1 MHGKVNKQSVCPSI
15 VIQFLYLLREVSSIV
30 LKMSSKLK
38 SSNGFELS
46 TMYRIRPK
54 HDQLKWQVVLRNVG
68 FGLVIEKSVA
78 FPKCVKIVHVFVE
91 LVASSRIYTW
101 GTWTLCVHFS

>member
-1 MHGKVNKQSVCPSI
+1 MPFHCNTIFIFTKG
-15 VIQFLYLLREVSSIV
+15 
-30 LKMSSKLK
+30 SKLNCIKNVINTMK

-101 GTWTLCVHFS
+101 GVHGPYVFTSLNWTPTLEW